1 MSAITNFSI
10 NLEKIPADQKI
21 KAKTGTWVNL
31 TLFQNDEVRFG
42 NNASCTIKQSKEQ
55 SDAGEKRIYLGN
67 GQVTYVSDEGI
78 TKAPVQTK
86 GEEAP
91 ASDEVVTDGLPF

>member
-1 MSAITNFSI
+1 MSAIKNFSI
-10 NLEKIPADQKI
+10 NLEKVPADQKI

-55 SDAGEKRIYLGN
+55 SEAGEKRVYLGN

-78 TKAPVQTK
+78 SKVPFEAKTDSPSNV
-86 GEEAP
+86 EE
-91 ASDEVVTDGLPF
+91 VTDGLPF